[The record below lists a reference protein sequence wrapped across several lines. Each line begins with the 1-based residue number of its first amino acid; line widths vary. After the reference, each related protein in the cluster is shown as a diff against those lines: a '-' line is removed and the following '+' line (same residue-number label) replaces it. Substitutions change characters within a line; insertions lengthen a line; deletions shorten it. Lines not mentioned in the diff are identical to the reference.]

1 MRKIIVA
8 LAGMVALIAG
18 LGGQAQA
25 HGPSRLKT
33 DQSVTLNASAADV
46 WAAIGS
52 FQQMDWLPGVA
63 KIEATGNEKG
73 ATRTRTL
80 ADGTVVQEELLK
92 LDPAKMAISVRLTE
106 DNLTYVNATN
116 YALHLTVKEEGG
128 KAVVD
133 LKGAFY
139 RAYPQND
146 PPADQDDAASTASVE
161 ALHQGLIDALVARF
175 GAGG

>member
-1 MRKIIVA
+1 MTRIMVLLAAALAFAGA
-8 LAGMVALIAG
+8 LAGPAT
-18 LGGQAQA
+18 A

-33 DQSVTLNASAADV
+33 DQAVTLAASAEEV
-46 WAAIGS
+46 WAALGS
-52 FQQMDWLPGVA
+52 FEQMDWVPGVTS
-63 KIEATGNEKG
+63 IEATGNEKG
-73 ATRTRTL
+73 ATRVRTM
-80 ADGTVVQEELLK
+80 ADGMVVNEELLK
-92 LDPAKMAISVRLTE
+92 LDAAKMAISIRLTE
-106 DNLTYVNATN
+106 DNLDYVKATN
-116 YALHLTVKEEGG
+116 YALHITVKDEGG
-128 KAVVD
+128 KAVVG